1 MTPDLV
7 PLALLVAATLFG
19 LWRTWR
25 ARADGRLVRSVLQV
39 LVAVLFALTLW
50 PPARTTGGETLRVL
64 TPGSTD
70 AQVAAPFADGPTV
83 VLPGVDAAAGVER
96 VPDLGTALRRH
107 PRVDRIDVVGGGLP
121 ARDRGA
127 ARGLALQFD
136 EAPAPVGVTEV
147 AWPERIDAGT
157 VWRLHGHVAGIEA
170 GARVDLHDRSD
181 ARIGSATPDADGAF
195 AIDVRAKAAGAADY
209 TLKVIDTAERVVES
223 VPVGVAVSGGERTRV
238 LVVAGAL
245 DAESKFLRRWAADTG
260 IDLRA
265 RLALSRGVSLRDGEV
280 TLDAAG
286 LAESDLVVV
295 DERSWAALARADKER
310 LLGAVDDGLGL
321 LLRITGP
328 VPAPVAR
335 EWEALGWR
343 LRGADRPQR
352 VALPARAGSDAAA
365 PGVDVR
371 PFDVAGDAA
380 VPLVRAVDGASL
392 AAWRAHGRGRTGVWW
407 LGDTFPLVLGGDAA
421 RFGMLWRE
429 AVVTLGRARGDVVA
443 SMPRD
448 ARVDVRSRLCG
459 LGDSAVV
466 ETPDRTRV
474 ALAID
479 PATPGCAAF
488 WPRTGGWHVLID
500 GDART
505 PFRVFGAD
513 EAIPLERAATAAA
526 THALVKA
533 PGGEVA
539 AHAIPGPRWLWFLG
553 WIGACA
559 LLWWRERPTASTP

>member
-1 MTPDLV
+1 MRPDLV
-7 PLALLVAATLFG
+7 PLAILVAATLFG

-25 ARADGRLVRSVLQV
+25 AKSDGRIVRSVLHV

-50 PPARTTGGETLRVL
+50 PPARTSGGETLRVF

-70 AQVAAPFADGPTV
+70 AQVAAPFADGTTV
-83 VLPGVDAAAGVER
+83 ALPGVDAPVGVER

-121 ARDRGA
+121 ARDRDV
-127 ARGLALQFD
+127 ARALALQFD
-136 EAPAPVGVTEV
+136 AAPAPVGVTEV
-147 AWPERIDAGT
+147 VWPERIDGGT
-157 VWRLHGHVAGIEA
+157 IWRLQGRVAGVEPGTRI
-170 GARVDLHDRSD
+170 DLHDRSD
-181 ARIGSATPDADGAF
+181 ARIGRATPDADGAF

-209 TLKVIDTAERVVES
+209 TLRVIDAAERVVES
-223 VPVGVAVSGGERTRV
+223 MPVGVVVSAGERPRV

-245 DAESKFLRRWAADTG
+245 DAESKFLRRWAADAG

-280 TLDAAG
+280 SLDAAG
-286 LAESDLVVV
+286 LAETDLVVV
-295 DERSWAALARADKER
+295 DERSWAALARADRER

-328 VPAPVAR
+328 VPVAVAR
-335 EWEALGWR
+335 EWETLGWR

-352 VALPARAGSDAAA
+352 VALAARAGSDAAA
-365 PGVDVR
+365 PSVDVR
-371 PFDVAGDAA
+371 PVDVTGDAA
-380 VPLVRAVDGASL
+380 VALVRAADGASL

-429 AVVTLGRARGDVVA
+429 AVVTLGRARGDAAAVL
-443 SMPRD
+443 PRD
-448 ARVDVRSRLCG
+448 ARVDVRSTLCG
-459 LGDSAVV
+459 LGEDAVV

-488 WPRTGGWHVLID
+488 WPRAGGWHMLID

-505 PFRVFGAD
+505 PLRVFGAD
-513 EAIPLERAATAAA
+513 EAITLERAATTAA

-533 PGGEVA
+533 ASAEVST
-539 AHAIPGPRWLWFLG
+539 HTVPGPRWPWFLG
-553 WIGACA
+553 WIAACA
-559 LLWWRERPTASTP
+559 VLWWLERRTVSS